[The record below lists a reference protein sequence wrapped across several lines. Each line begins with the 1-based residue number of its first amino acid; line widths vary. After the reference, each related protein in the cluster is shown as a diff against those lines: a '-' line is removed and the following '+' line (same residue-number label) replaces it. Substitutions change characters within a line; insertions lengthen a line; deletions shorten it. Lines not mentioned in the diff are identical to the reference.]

1 VRPLQRDRSSVFK
14 AGCAIIFALFWTA
27 FSLIWLAFGWFMG
40 ASLPMQVFGLIF
52 VAMGFSMLGRALW
65 TGLIRPIMV
74 GRMFGEPNIR
84 ISDDPLRVGQAFMVR
99 YRQQV
104 RRGVEIRRTVLQVIL
119 RESATSGSGTDR
131 STVTYDHVIQE
142 YASEGR
148 RLYANDEILE
158 EWRTQIPSDAMHT
171 FDGGNN
177 QLLWLVRV
185 NVEVE
190 RFPDVWEEMP
200 FTVNGRLPPVMEPR
214 AR

>member
-1 VRPLQRDRSSVFK
+1 VFK
-14 AGCAIIFALFWTA
+14 AGCAIVFALVWTT
-27 FSLIWLAFGWFMG
+27 FSLVWLAFGWFMG

-52 VAMGFSMLGRALW
+52 VIMGFSMLGRALW
-65 TGLIRPIMV
+65 TGLVRPIVV
-74 GRMFGEPNIR
+74 GRVFGEPNIW
-84 ISDDPLRVGQAFMVR
+84 ISEDPLRVGQTFTIR

-131 STVTYDHVIQE
+131 STVTHDHVIQE

-158 EWRTQIPSDAMHT
+158 EWRTQIPSDGMHT
-171 FDGGNN
+171 FRGGNN
-177 QLLWLVRV
+177 DLLWLVRA

-200 FTVNGRLPPVMEPR
+200 FTVNGRLPPVLEAGQR
-214 AR
+214 